1 MFGAEDSQH
10 QLWQQKVLSLGL
22 ISPHQSPAQIILKY
36 SPQLSSYFRSKF
48 DDFQLE
54 SSQAPVP
61 DYEISSAQVTSSA
74 HSEHQFKVPF
84 PPSSSSSTSS
94 AIISRVKFLQSAG
107 LRQELSESEPS
118 EKFVIGEGEGGI
130 KETGQC
136 EVSESLGKRTYILQ
150 NWYIF
155 YLVTNHLITKYLPI
169 KTIM

>member
-48 DDFQLE
+48 D
-54 SSQAPVP
+54 QAPVP

-107 LRQELSESEPS
+107 LRKELSESELS

-169 KTIM
+169 KTII